1 MSSGVGLRPYIR
13 VATYCLCVAAGTG
26 APGTRA
32 QSAATQHIPLHEGL
46 PQSATH
52 SAAARFSYDV
62 EITEPATYLV
72 RVEQRG
78 LDLKVAVTTPGG
90 TTESYDSPT
99 LRDGA
104 EVVMLDSGPGRYRVD
119 VFSEES
125 TDAAGGH
132 LAALTRLPP
141 AVDARERDAW
151 RLISAGGAANFT
163 GGEKAWDRAVAS
175 YEGAATLWHELG
187 RTREEAD
194 ALFAVATLEYWQRFA
209 WTRSAQIAARVAATY
224 GELGEAALRANA
236 LHLQGAAVVEQALES
251 KQAADGAAITPESQ
265 ALFADALRLLEQAR
279 TIHEALGDVHD
290 LAGVVNN
297 FGYTYYNKGELE
309 RARAYFERSAAL
321 FESAGDWGDEVQPL
335 GNIAALD
342 ADAGRLT
349 SAIATFQRI
358 VALLPPGKLPGRRS
372 AALDNLGAT
381 YLWHGDAEQAL
392 QTFASALALQREL
405 GQVHDEGRSLRR
417 IGEAYY
423 TLGELDLA
431 SQYLQQALPIAE
443 RTNDGRNQE
452 ATLRNLGNVAF
463 LQHDYS
469 GALAFHRR
477 GLEISASTYDR
488 AHLQL
493 LIAKDLVALGRAA
506 DAQAAAAQT
515 EKIARNMGS
524 DVLLAGALNAA
535 GRAQTLAG
543 DADAAI
549 ASLERAAASFDRLG
563 LHAERAEALHGLSIA
578 ARSAGHVDT
587 ALDYGEK
594 ALRELE
600 LMRLRVADPE
610 LRAFFVSTRR
620 DYFETQIDLRM
631 ARVGTSGVTD
641 AADARAALQVSE
653 RGRARMIADLLQEA
667 AIDLRADSD
676 GALQAKE
683 RALYDKLADRRRQR
697 DIVLERA
704 GAGED
709 VSADLERTVAE
720 LAALENDLNLVEI
733 ALRRS
738 NPQYAKL
745 TAPAT
750 LTATEIQAALG
761 PDTVLLQYALGTT
774 ASWVWAVTRDR
785 IVTAKLAD
793 RATIEAAAQRALARL
808 KTHAPDASGTAVPA
822 TELAELAALVIA
834 PVAAN
839 VDRPRVVLALDGAL
853 QFVPFAVLPVR
864 VADGTSVPLLAEHE
878 VVEIPSMSTLALATH
893 EPAPAT
899 RKTLAV
905 FADPVLEASDPRFGP
920 ARPPALVAEAQM
932 PGVAARSSVGIDLGR
947 LLSTGYE
954 GEAIAALVP
963 AERRLFAR
971 GFAANR
977 NAVLH
982 SDLQEFRYIHF
993 ATHGLVDSRYPGLSA
1008 LVLSQFD
1015 ERGRPEDGFLRLND
1029 IYNLK
1034 LDADL
1039 VVLSACDTALGREVR
1054 GEGLIG
1060 LTQGFMS
1067 AGARALVASLWQVPD
1082 RATADL
1088 MRQFYG
1094 YMLDDHLKPAAAL
1107 RRAQLWSASQ
1117 RRWSDPYYWGGF
1129 VLVGDW
1135 R

>member
-1 MSSGVGLRPYIR
+1 MSSGVRLRARVR
-13 VATYCLCVAAGTG
+13 VATYCLCVATGVGTL
-26 APGTRA
+26 ARA
-32 QSAATQHIPLHEGL
+32 QSAATQPIPLREGL
-46 PQSATH
+46 PQNATH
-52 SAAARFSYDV
+52 SAAARFSYDL

-78 LDLKVAVTTPGG
+78 LDLKLAVTTPGG
-90 TTESYDSPT
+90 VTESYDSPT
-99 LRDGA
+99 FRDGA
-104 EVVMLDSGPGRYRVD
+104 ELVVLESGPGRYRVE

-132 LAALTRLPP
+132 LATLTRLPP

-151 RLISAGGAANFT
+151 RLMSAGGAANFA
-163 GGEKAWDRAVAS
+163 GGEKGWESAVAS
-175 YEGAATLWHELG
+175 YERAAALWRELG

-209 WTRSAQIAARVAATY
+209 WTRSAEMAARVAATY
-224 GELGEAALRANA
+224 GDLGEAALRANA

-251 KQAADGAAITPESQ
+251 KQAAEGAAITPASQ
-265 ALFADALRLLEQAR
+265 ALFAEALRLLEQAR
-279 TIHEALGDVHD
+279 SIHEGLGNVHD
-290 LAGVVNN
+290 LATVVNN

-309 RARAYFERSAAL
+309 RARGYFERSAAL
-321 FESAGDWGDEVQPL
+321 FDSAGDWGNEVQPL

-349 SAIATFQRI
+349 SAIATFERI
-358 VALLPPGKLPGRRS
+358 LALLPPGKLLDRRS
-372 AALDNLGAT
+372 AALDNLGTA
-381 YLWHGDAEQAL
+381 YLWRGDAEQAL
-392 QTFASALALQREL
+392 QTFASSLALQREL
-405 GQVHDEGRSLRR
+405 GKGHDEGRSLRR

-452 ATLRNLGNVAF
+452 GTLRNLGNVAF
-463 LQHDYS
+463 LEHDYS

-477 GLEISASTYDR
+477 ALEISSSTYDR

-493 LIAKDLVALGRAA
+493 LVAKDLVALGRAA
-506 DAQAAAAQT
+506 DAKASAAEA
-515 EKIARNMGS
+515 EKIARSMGS
-524 DVLLAGALNAA
+524 DALLAGALNAA
-535 GRAQTLAG
+535 GRAQSLAG
-543 DADAAI
+543 DPATAM
-549 ASLERAAASFDRLG
+549 ASLERAAATFDRMG

-578 ARSAGHVDT
+578 ARAAGRADA

-600 LMRLRVADPE
+600 LMRLRVADPA

-620 DYFETQIDLRM
+620 DYFESQIDLLM
-631 ARVGTSGVTD
+631 ARAGTSGTRE
-641 AADARAALQVSE
+641 AADDARALQVSE

-667 AIDLRADSD
+667 AIDLRDDSS
-676 GALQAKE
+676 GALQVKQ
-683 RALYDKLADRRRQR
+683 RTLYDELADRRRQR
-697 DIVLERA
+697 DLVLERA
-704 GAGED
+704 GAGEH
-709 VSADLERTVAE
+709 VSADLERIVAE
-720 LAALENDLNLVEI
+720 LAARENDLNLVEI
-733 ALRRS
+733 ERRRG
-738 NPQYAKL
+738 NPKYAKL

-750 LTATEIQAALG
+750 LTAAQIQAALG
-761 PDTVLLQYALGTT
+761 PDTVLLQYALGTNT
-774 ASWVWAVTRDR
+774 SWVWAVTGER
-785 IVTAKLAD
+785 VVAAQLAD

-808 KTHAPDASGTAVPA
+808 KTHAPDSSGSAAPSA
-822 TELAELAALVIA
+822 ELAELAALVIA
-834 PVAAN
+834 PVAAHL
-839 VDRPRVVLALDGAL
+839 DRSRVVLALDGAL

-864 VADGTSVPLLAEHE
+864 GADGSTVPLLAEHE
-878 VVEIPSMSTLALATH
+878 IVEIPSMSALALAAH
-893 EPAPAT
+893 EPALAP

-905 FADPVLEASDPRFGP
+905 FADPVLDASDPRFGP
-920 ARPPALVAEAQM
+920 ARPAALVAAVGRQ
-932 PGVAARSSVGIDLGR
+932 GVAERSSVGVNLGR

-963 AERRLFAR
+963 DERRLVAR
-971 GFAANR
+971 GFAASR
-977 NAVLH
+977 DAVLH
-982 SDLQEFRYIHF
+982 SDLREFRYIHF

-1015 ERGRPEDGFLRLND
+1015 ERGQPKDGFLRLND

-1034 LDADL
+1034 LGADL

-1094 YMLDDHLKPAAAL
+1094 YMLDERMKPAAAL
-1107 RRAQLWSASQ
+1107 RKAQLWTASQ
-1117 RRWSDPYYWGGF
+1117 RRWSDPYFWGGF